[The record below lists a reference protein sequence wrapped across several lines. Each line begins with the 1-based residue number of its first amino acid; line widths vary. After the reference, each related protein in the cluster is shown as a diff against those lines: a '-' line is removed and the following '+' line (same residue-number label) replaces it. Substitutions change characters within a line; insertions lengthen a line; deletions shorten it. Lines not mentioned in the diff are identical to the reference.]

1 MLRLASHCDAVQ
13 NVEKWTQNPPI
24 ARSWGFDP
32 PLLAPNRTNK
42 LLLSHFP
49 NRPPNAQTML
59 ELEKFVFGR
68 TIDRRDRGA
77 VVAKTVGYER
87 LYPHEPGC
95 PRNTLLAIIDK
106 TSIKAWLRRG
116 KVIEKPIEN
125 AADRSGL
132 GDFPVATMVAKGLDT
147 N

>member
-1 MLRLASHCDAVQ
+1 MAELADAADSKSAEGNLVG
-13 NVEKWTQNPPI
+13 V
-24 ARSWGFDP
+24 RP
-32 PLLAPNRTNK
+32 PLPAPNRTNK

-87 LYPHEPGC
+87 LYPHEPGMPSQYSSC
-95 PRNTLLAIIDK
+95 HHR
-106 TSIKAWLRRG
+106 
-116 KVIEKPIEN
+116 
-125 AADRSGL
+125 
-132 GDFPVATMVAKGLDT
+132 
-147 N
+147 